1 MTGRLPDYFGL
12 DRFSITADDVARTVF
27 RCESSRISTNV
38 LLTPIWSH
46 EVFLAE
52 ASLEET
58 ITPEVVY
65 SLRYQ
70 DRPFTLIRSGIGAPL
85 TGDSVLALGC
95 TPCTRLVFV
104 GSVGGLVPGMTI
116 GDLILTTESVS
127 GDGFCTYLSPGPLG
141 TDSFLTTARP
151 NQELVDLL
159 ERLAEPVQRDHGVT
173 LTKGRIF
180 SGDCVIAQFHH
191 LREMVDNYHCIG
203 IEMETAAVFRAAE
216 LVGIRAAALL
226 QISDVPAGRK
236 SLFSGRSEKEQERRR
251 YIRRHVLPRIALEA
265 LTAS

>member
-1 MTGRLPDYFGL
+1 MTGRLPDYFEL
-12 DRFSITADDVARTVF
+12 DRFSITAEDIARNVF
-27 RCESSRISTNV
+27 RCEPSRIAPNV

-65 SLRYQ
+65 SLSYQ
-70 DRPFTLIRSGIGAPL
+70 GRQFTLVRSGIGAPL
-85 TGDSVLALGC
+85 TGDTVLALGC

-116 GDLILTTESVS
+116 GDLILPTESVS
-127 GDGFCTYLSPGPLG
+127 GDGFSTYLSPGPLG
-141 TDSFLTTARP
+141 TNSFLTTAKP
-151 NQELVDLL
+151 NQELLDLL
-159 ERLAEPVQRDHGVT
+159 DRVAEPVHKDHGVT
-173 LTKGRIF
+173 LTKGTIF
-180 SGDCVIAQFHH
+180 STDCVIAQFHH
-191 LREMVDNYHCIG
+191 IREMVDNYHCIG
-203 IEMETAAVFRAAE
+203 IEMETSAVFHAAE
-216 LVGIRAAALL
+216 LAGIRGAALL
-226 QISDVPAGRK
+226 QISDLPADRK

-251 YIRRHVLPRIALEA
+251 YIRRHVLPRIALEG